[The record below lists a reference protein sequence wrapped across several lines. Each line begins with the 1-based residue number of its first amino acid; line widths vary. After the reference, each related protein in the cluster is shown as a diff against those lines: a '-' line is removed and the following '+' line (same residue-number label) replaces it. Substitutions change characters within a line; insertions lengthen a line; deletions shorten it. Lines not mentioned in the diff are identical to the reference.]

1 MKNLMNFIK
10 GIVLTET
17 SNKHLKENI
26 TLENNNISYKNQ
38 QQDKINDVKANAAKF
53 SDNENLIDQGVYNYI
68 LEIREASYSNQ
79 TPVKEN
85 LIDQEIY
92 SYLINLRE
100 NNHSKINS
108 LANS

>member
-1 MKNLMNFIK
+1 MKNLMTFIK
-10 GIVLTET
+10 GIVSTET
-17 SNKHLKENI
+17 SSNNLK
-26 TLENNNISYKNQ
+26 ENNNISYKNQ
-38 QQDKINDVKANAAKF
+38 QQEKINDVKANAAKF
-53 SDNENLIDQGVYNYI
+53 PENENLIDQGIYNYI
-68 LEIREASYSNQ
+68 IEIREASYSNQ

-85 LIDQEIY
+85 LIDEEIY